1 MLLGEDDLLDHFS
14 MWTKLESIWASLLMQ
29 SCSNLEKG
37 RNGFE
42 RVSWGYTILHDM
54 RLGQIIKYVICDMLE
69 FSWNFWRILPLYIF
83 QKLEISRKGF

>member
-1 MLLGEDDLLDHFS
+1 MLLGLDDLLDHFS
-14 MWTKLESIWASLLMQ
+14 MCTKLESIWESLLMQ

-42 RVSWGYTILHDM
+42 RVSWGYAILHDM

-69 FSWNFWRILPLYIF
+69 FSWNF
-83 QKLEISRKGF
+83 